1 MSKLIRIKYYESPI
15 EANRDKQ
22 ILLENGIES
31 FIANEQTI
39 QSDWLLSQAIGG
51 LQLQVFEEDVEKAKE
66 ILKNFEENEEVA
78 LEVEHTIE
86 NPEYDFT
93 CPKCNQPRII
103 GQYTINNWDNSFHPD
118 SNLKDIIKNYSIKY
132 PIYLNVDSIIDKLYS
147 NGATTVSNVTFKSED
162 IQNVDTQLRKKVFQ
176 DAKDK
181 ASRIA
186 KSSGKRLGKIISIT
200 DDGTSNTSSIK
211 DMQSGDGLISISKS
225 VSVVYQLK

>member
-39 QSDWLLSQAIGG
+39 QSDWLLYQAIGG

-66 ILKNFEENEEVA
+66 ILQNFEENEEVA

-93 CPKCNQPRII
+93 CPKCGSNHIY
-103 GQYTINNWDNSFHPD
+103 QYEKPD
-118 SNLKDIIKNYSIKY
+118 GIFGVSWLLLGFPVKVPSSKYICYYCGNEFKN
-132 PIYLNVDSIIDKLYS
+132 
-147 NGATTVSNVTFKSED
+147 
-162 IQNVDTQLRKKVFQ
+162 
-176 DAKDK
+176 
-181 ASRIA
+181 
-186 KSSGKRLGKIISIT
+186 
-200 DDGTSNTSSIK
+200 
-211 DMQSGDGLISISKS
+211 
-225 VSVVYQLK
+225 